1 MLKIINQIE
10 VIEWA
15 YIVFYWRNN
24 IELVAVLRH
33 EISQAQYNTGWQHL
47 RIISGTL
54 QQKHRHKT
62 SLRYPTSRS
71 LGRSPLATTS
81 SKYRWLQ

>member
-24 IELVAVLRH
+24 TELVAVLRH
-33 EISQAQYNTGWQHL
+33 EISQA
-47 RIISGTL
+47 
-54 QQKHRHKT
+54 
-62 SLRYPTSRS
+62 
-71 LGRSPLATTS
+71 
-81 SKYRWLQ
+81 